1 MVMVDLELVCIRWIK
16 IIRSGW
22 WRWKVKKA
30 SSLGGGGGLG
40 GLGSG
45 TGDGGIP
52 GGDGQL

>member
-52 GGDGQL
+52 RGIGQL

>member
-16 IIRSGW
+16 IIRSRW

-52 GGDGQL
+52 RGDGQL

>member
-16 IIRSGW
+16 IIRSRW

-40 GLGSG
+40 GLRSG

>member
-1 MVMVDLELVCIRWIK
+1 MVDLELVCIRWIK
-16 IIRSGW
+16 IIRSRW

-40 GLGSG
+40 GLRSG

-52 GGDGQL
+52 RGDGQL